1 MMFPWEEIFVKSV
14 IDYFDCTVLE
24 CEPVKE
30 GNNNNNAKA

>member
-24 CEPVKE
+24 CEPIKE
-30 GNNNNNAKA
+30 ENNNAKA